1 MLKSFGFFIITIGVS
16 LTTSVIFASALQN
29 LLPIEGVLYVW
40 IAMATAVIVTMIIF
54 AFRLF
59 VAWPNEWGAVVVSA
73 LSSLIITGTALTGY
87 YFVQPILN
95 PPDDIA
101 DVTAL
106 EERIAALETKM
117 GEVET
122 DLLRIGLRVEQ
133 IQTLQDAYVRNGG
146 YLSVQDLAQAG
157 LNQTQMQQVEAL
169 IITRGLAFPT
179 PQASVA
185 AQAEPE
191 CYVQPLSMY
200 NAVNVRTSPEQ
211 RDNNI
216 LTVLM
221 QREQARV
228 IGHNDGVIN
237 TTRWWLIELPN
248 ETRSAYR
255 EGWVASSVVTE
266 SDLTICND
274 LPRYAR

>member
-1 MLKSFGFFIITIGVS
+1 MSNRFFLFIITLGIS
-16 LTTSVIFASALQN
+16 LGASLATAAFLKE
-29 LLPIEGVLYVW
+29 LLPIDGVFYAW
-40 IAMATAVIVTMIIF
+40 IAVAAATIITMIF
-54 AFRLF
+54 FGLRL
-59 VAWPNEWGAVVVSA
+59 VTNWPNQRDALIMSA
-73 LSSLIITGTALTGY
+73 LSSLIITGVALTGY

-106 EERIAALETKM
+106 EERIAALEIKM

-122 DLLRIGLRVEQ
+122 DLRGIGLRVEQ

-211 RDNNI
+211 RDDNI